1 MSRQWKTITVD
12 GKKYE
17 VRDIDLD
24 EEVVL
29 DAKGERI
36 TEARAEQ
43 LADETMREVYRRRGQ
58 PSLSGEHAPSPRLS
72 FRVPPAVARRAE
84 EVAADEGM
92 SLSQLGREALQQY
105 LERREERGEPTK
117 H

>member
-1 MSRQWKTITVD
+1 MSKKWKTVTVD

-29 DAKGERI
+29 DATGGRV

-43 LADETMREVYRRRGQ
+43 MAEETMREVYRRRGQ

-84 EVAADEGM
+84 EVAAAEGM
-92 SLSQLGREALQQY
+92 TLSQLGREALEQY
-105 LERREERGEPTK
+105 LERKERREPAKR
-117 H
+117 